1 MVAAQA
7 RRRSQYKSLTPNTP
21 PARIFSNSR
30 RRSSSGRLFTDGDA
44 IASPAEPDSQKVY
57 LRDRFKAR
65 CLERAVKARAKAI
78 RGKRYS
84 DQRSSDDIIMD
95 YDDDEAENE
104 EDIMQDEVL
113 VFQLRVITSSFVTEL
128 FLSVFP
134 SFFLL

>member
-21 PARIFSNSR
+21 GLPRIFSSNSR

-44 IASPAEPDSQKVY
+44 IASLPAERPDSQKVY

-78 RGKRYS
+78 KGKRYL
-84 DQRSSDDIIMD
+84 DQRSSDDFMMD
-95 YDDDEAENE
+95 YGDDDDDDDEAENE

-113 VFQLRVITSSFVTEL
+113 VFFKFRVSQVSFCD
-128 FLSVFP
+128 
-134 SFFLL
+134 